1 MAGVGTG
8 TVSRVVRGQGSVS
21 SDKLGRV
28 RQAIDALG
36 YRPSHTARSL
46 LYGRSRMIG
55 VYIPML
61 AGTFYTAIL
70 QIIDTELRA
79 AGLHMMMG
87 FGTGGGQARQEAV
100 DGVSLLLARGCDGVI
115 VLTSPLQEQ
124 DLALFGARGQRLV
137 VLNYALGSIPEQC
150 FTVDHVQGGRL
161 AARALL
167 EHGHRQ
173 IAVLGGP
180 GAVQD
185 NVERIDGFLRELE
198 SAGIDTG
205 AMWVSEHDFSSSAG
219 WAGAEQ
225 LLASGARFTAVFCAN
240 DEMALG
246 AISRFYEAGIHVPR
260 DVSVIGY
267 DDAPSAAY
275 AAPPLSSVRI
285 PWREMTASGVAQ
297 LLNLCDGGS
306 RPVER
311 SFPVSLALRASVA
324 RPGARASGAAV
335 RERGLPGGEKAA
347 FGLGRL

>member
-8 TVSRVVRGQGSVS
+8 TVSRVVRGKGSVS
-21 SDKLGRV
+21 DDKLERV
-28 RQAIDALG
+28 RRAIDALG

-61 AGTFYTAIL
+61 SGTFYTTIL

-87 FGTGGGQARQEAV
+87 FGTKQGRAREEAV
-100 DGVSLLLARGCDGVI
+100 DGVNLLFARGCDGVI
-115 VLTSPLQEQ
+115 VLTSPLHEE
-124 DLALFGARGQRLV
+124 DLALFGDHGRRLV
-137 VLNYALGSIPEQC
+137 VLNYALGSIAQQC
-150 FTVDHVQGGRL
+150 FTVDHVRGGRL

-167 EHGHRQ
+167 DLGHRE

-180 GAVQD
+180 RAVQD

-198 SAGIDTG
+198 GAGIDTS

-219 WAGAEQ
+219 WAGAQ
-225 LLASGARFTAVFCAN
+225 DLLASGARFTALFCAN

-260 DVSVIGY
+260 DVSVVGY
-267 DDAPSAAY
+267 DDTPSAAY
-275 AAPPLSSVRI
+275 AAPPLASVHI
-285 PWREMTASGVAQ
+285 PWREMTASGVAE
-297 LLNLCDGGS
+297 LLNLCDGG
-306 RPVER
+306 RRRVER
-311 SFPVSLALRASVA
+311 SFPVSLSMRGSVA
-324 RPGARASGAAV
+324 PPGRQAPSGQAQRAARK
-335 RERGLPGGEKAA
+335 RC
-347 FGLGRL
+347 

>member
-8 TVSRVVRGQGSVS
+8 TVSRVVRGKGSVS
-21 SDKLGRV
+21 PDKLERV

-61 AGTFYTAIL
+61 SGTFYTAIL

-87 FGTGGGQARQEAV
+87 FGTGAGQAREEAV
-100 DGVSLLLARGCDGVI
+100 DGVNLLFARGCEGVI
-115 VLTSPLQEQ
+115 VLTSPLQEE
-124 DLALFGARGQRLV
+124 DLALFGAHGKRLV
-137 VLNYALGSIPEQC
+137 ALNYALGSIPEQC
-150 FTVDHVQGGRL
+150 FTVDHVLGGRL

-167 EHGHRQ
+167 EHGHRE

-185 NVERIDGFLRELE
+185 NVERIAGFLRELE

-205 AMWVSEHDFSSSAG
+205 AMWVSEQDFSSSAG
-219 WAGAEQ
+219 WSGAQ
-225 LLASGARFTAVFCAN
+225 DLLASGTRFTALFCAN

-246 AISRFYEAGIHVPR
+246 AISCFYEAGIHVPR

-267 DDAPSAAY
+267 DDAPAAAY

-306 RPVER
+306 RQVVR
-311 SFPVSLALRASVA
+311 SFDASLALRASVA
-324 RPGARASGAAV
+324 RAGAGVPAAAARARRSP
-335 RERGLPGGEKAA
+335 R
-347 FGLGRL
+347 

>member
-1 MAGVGTG
+1 VATIKEVARMAGVGTG
-8 TVSRVVRGQGSVS
+8 TVSRVVRGTGSVS
-21 SDKLGRV
+21 PDKLERV

-87 FGTGGGQARQEAV
+87 FGTNQGQPRLEAV
-100 DGVSLLLARGCDGVI
+100 DGVNLLFARGCDGVI

-124 DLALFGARGQRLV
+124 DLALFGEQGKRLV
-137 VLNYALGSIPEQC
+137 ALNYALASIPEQC

-167 EHGHRQ
+167 DQGHRQ

-180 GAVQD
+180 WAVQD
-185 NVERIDGFLRELE
+185 NVDRIEGFICELE
-198 SAGIDTG
+198 AAGIDTG
-205 AMWVSEHDFSSSAG
+205 AMWVSEHDFSSGAG
-219 WAGAEQ
+219 WAGAQE
-225 LLASGARFTAVFCAN
+225 LLASGTRFTALFCAN

-285 PWREMTASGVAQ
+285 PWREMTASGVAE
-297 LLNLCDGGS
+297 LLNLCDGG
-306 RPVER
+306 RRRVTR
-311 SFPVSLALRASVA
+311 RFRASLALRASVA
-324 RPGARASGAAV
+324 RPGAGVAGAAA
-335 RERGLPGGEKAA
+335 RGA
-347 FGLGRL
+347 

>member
-8 TVSRVVRGQGSVS
+8 TVSRVVRGKGSVS
-21 SDKLGRV
+21 ADKLERV
-28 RQAIDALG
+28 RQAIDASG
-36 YRPSHTARSL
+36 YRPSHAARSL

-61 AGTFYTAIL
+61 AGTFYTTIL
-70 QIIDTELRA
+70 QIIDAELRA

-87 FGTGGGQARQEAV
+87 FGTGGGRAREEAV
-100 DGVSLLLARGCDGVI
+100 DGVNLLFARGCDGVI

-124 DLALFGARGQRLV
+124 DLALFGAQGQRLV
-137 VLNYALGSIPEQC
+137 VLNYALGSIPQQC

-167 EHGHRQ
+167 DQGHRQ

-180 GAVQD
+180 RAVQD
-185 NVERIDGFLRELE
+185 NIERIDGFMRELE
-198 SAGIDTG
+198 GAGIDTG

-219 WAGAEQ
+219 WFGAQ
-225 LLASGARFTAVFCAN
+225 DLLASNTRFTALFCAN

-267 DDAPSAAY
+267 DDTPSAAY
-275 AAPPLSSVRI
+275 AAPPLASVHI
-285 PWREMTASGVAQ
+285 PWREMTASGVAE
-297 LLNLCDGGS
+297 LLNLCDGG
-306 RPVER
+306 RRRVVR

-324 RPGARASGAAV
+324 RPR
-335 RERGLPGGEKAA
+335 KDQKK
-347 FGLGRL
+347 